1 MARSVTVIPPKQ
13 NMQTEARKQS
23 IKKLRVAA
31 YCRVS
36 SDKEEQLSS
45 YENQVR
51 YYTNFINSKD
61 EYEFVGIY
69 ADEGITGT
77 STKKRDEFNRMIESL
92 GEKDLVCFTETS
104 RFGRNYIDCFDMLD
118 ILTQQ
123 KKCTV
128 KFLSNGIELE
138 GGEKMNPYTWMT
150 VSQFFIQ
157 DEFLKRQIGYNTS
170 NALQRKK
177 EQGVVLGRPCTISL
191 EQREEIKELRKSHT
205 CREIAEMYGVD
216 ASTISRIK

>member
-1 MARSVTVIPPKQ
+1 MCKIV
-13 NMQTEARKQS
+13 
-23 IKKLRVAA
+23 A

-36 SDKEEQLSS
+36 TSDRSAKQDYERQRYLLEHSGLEFDEVYEEHVSGG
-45 YENQVR
+45 VR
-51 YYTNFINSKD
+51 GDQRK
-61 EYEFVGIY
+61 
-69 ADEGITGT
+69 
-77 STKKRDEFNRMIESL
+77 EFNRMIDSL

-128 KFLSNGIELE
+128 KFLSNGITLE

-177 EQGVVLGRPCTISL
+177 EQGQKLGRVPKLSD
-191 EQREEIKELRKSHT
+191 EQKAEIKSLRGIKSCKELA
-205 CREIAEMYGVD
+205 EIYGVD
-216 ASTISRIK
+216 VSTISRIK

>member
-1 MARSVTVIPPKQ
+1 MCKI
-13 NMQTEARKQS
+13 
-23 IKKLRVAA
+23 VA
-31 YCRVS
+31 YVRVS
-36 SDKEEQLSS
+36 TTVASAKQDYERQRYLLEHSGIEFDEIYEEHVSGG
-45 YENQVR
+45 VR
-51 YYTNFINSKD
+51 GDQRK
-61 EYEFVGIY
+61 
-69 ADEGITGT
+69 
-77 STKKRDEFNRMIESL
+77 EFNRMIENL

-118 ILTQQ
+118 IITQQ

-128 KFLSNGIELE
+128 KFLSNGITLE

-177 EQGVVLGRPCTISL
+177 EQGMKLGRESKFTD
-191 EQREEIKELRKSHT
+191 EQKAEIIALKETHT
-205 CREIAEMYGVD
+205 CKQIGEMFGVN
-216 ASTISRIK
+216 ASTISIIK

>member
-1 MARSVTVIPPKQ
+1 MCKI
-13 NMQTEARKQS
+13 
-23 IKKLRVAA
+23 VA
-31 YCRVS
+31 YVRVS
-36 SDKEEQLSS
+36 TTIASAKQDYERQRYLLEHSGLEFDEVYEEHVSGG
-45 YENQVR
+45 VR
-51 YYTNFINSKD
+51 GDQRK
-61 EYEFVGIY
+61 
-69 ADEGITGT
+69 
-77 STKKRDEFNRMIESL
+77 EFNRMVERL
-92 GEKDLVCFTETS
+92 GEKDMVCFTETS

-128 KFLSNGIELE
+128 MFLSNGITLE

-177 EQGVVLGRPCTISL
+177 EQGVKLGRPSPL
-191 EQREEIKELRKSHT
+191 SEEQKDEIRRLREFKT
-205 CREIAEMYGVD
+205 CAEIAEIYGVN

>member
-1 MARSVTVIPPKQ
+1 MCKI
-13 NMQTEARKQS
+13 
-23 IKKLRVAA
+23 VA
-31 YCRVS
+31 YVRVS
-36 SDKEEQLSS
+36 TTVASAKQDYERQRYLLDHSGIEFDEIYEEHVSGG
-45 YENQVR
+45 VR
-51 YYTNFINSKD
+51 GDQRK
-61 EYEFVGIY
+61 
-69 ADEGITGT
+69 
-77 STKKRDEFNRMIESL
+77 EFNRMIENL

-118 ILTQQ
+118 IITQQ

-128 KFLSNGIELE
+128 KFLSNGITLE

-177 EQGVVLGRPCTISL
+177 EQGMKLGRESKFTD
-191 EQREEIKELRKSHT
+191 EQKAEIIALKETRT
-205 CREIAEMYGVD
+205 CKHIGEMFGVN

>member
-1 MARSVTVIPPKQ
+1 MCKIV
-13 NMQTEARKQS
+13 
-23 IKKLRVAA
+23 A

-36 SDKEEQLSS
+36 TSDRSAKQDYERQRYLLEHSGMEFDEIYEEHVSGG
-45 YENQVR
+45 VR
-51 YYTNFINSKD
+51 GDQRK
-61 EYEFVGIY
+61 
-69 ADEGITGT
+69 
-77 STKKRDEFNRMIESL
+77 EFNRMIESL
-92 GEKDLVCFTETS
+92 DEKDMVCFTETS

-128 KFLSNGIELE
+128 KFLSNGITLE

-170 NALQRKK
+170 NALKRKK
-177 EQGVVLGRPCTISL
+177 EQGVKLGKRSQFSDDEKAQIIELKQSMTCK
-191 EQREEIKELRKSHT
+191 EIG
-205 CREIAEMYGVD
+205 EMFGVN